1 MLGISEPTGPQKLSP
16 AAVNVMP
23 LAGGQVVSLLL
34 IFKGQLGRKQGIIGH
49 TKDKSEGVYKEWVVS
64 VMVLVH

>member
-1 MLGISEPTGPQKLSP
+1 
-16 AAVNVMP
+16 MP
-23 LAGGQVVSLLL
+23 PAGGQVVSLLL

-64 VMVLVH
+64 VMVLVY